1 MTQGKDSKWL
11 ERVVFTGDFLFF
23 KFQISGLNILEQ
35 MLSISIP
42 SRKPRCYEV
51 LHVLCNKCIF
61 PKKIPIRPS
70 RKERIVMHHNPNF
83 APSTSRRWHTHCE
96 SIRPGGKRDTR
107 SLLVG
112 PYNDQPPASYETNN
126 ALTTRSSKSHC
137 FKFNQR
143 NGKFTSILKPTHKC
157 L

>member
-61 PKKIPIRPS
+61 PKKVPIRSS
-70 RKERIVMHHNPNF
+70 RKERIVMHHSPNF
-83 APSTSRRWHTHCE
+83 ALSTSRRWHTHCE
-96 SIRPGGKRDTR
+96 TIRPGGKRHTR

-112 PYNDQPPASYETNN
+112 LHNDQPPRGPVWQ
-126 ALTTRSSKSHC
+126 L
-137 FKFNQR
+137 
-143 NGKFTSILKPTHKC
+143 LMKPTMLLPRDPANHTASSFPKGMEN
-157 L
+157 LRPY